1 MIRVRITTTLLVFLL
16 FAFSLSGQETP
27 INPIS
32 FRVFNPFI
40 LNPAIAGS
48 KDYLSIEA
56 IASFQGKNKSQ
67 ILSANSRLAK
77 STQAYVSSPESK
89 DFTNVGIGGFM
100 FNDVSD
106 TSTSIGLSAAGSY
119 HFPLNNSKTS
129 FLSVGASVKGVYNK
143 IPAVATDPESSQ
155 KKTFFPNAD
164 AGIYFYSPKFYAGL
178 SAVNILGNPDTLDIS
193 DIPVTR
199 EYFLMTGYK
208 FVISSTRNIVI
219 EPSIIF
225 NTDDSL
231 SMEFEDFVNPVLK
244 LYFERFCVGT
254 YVRDYDDFAFFFQY
268 NYPGLYI
275 GAYFEYPRAT
285 AFYKKELVAEV
296 TLGINIS
303 GKKLRTKE
311 TLHW

>member
-1 MIRVRITTTLLVFLL
+1 MIRVRKTTTVLAFLL
-16 FAFSLSGQETP
+16 FAFNLSGQETP

-32 FRVFNPFI
+32 SRVFNQFI
-40 LNPAIAGS
+40 LNPAVAGS
-48 KDYLSIEA
+48 KDYLSVEA

-67 ILSANSRLAK
+67 IVSANSRLTK
-77 STQAYVSSPESK
+77 STQAYVSSPGSK
-89 DFTNVGIGGFM
+89 DFTNIGVGGFI

-106 TSTSIGLSAAGSY
+106 TSKSIGISAAGSY
-119 HFPLNNSKTS
+119 HFPLNDSKTS
-129 FLSVGASVKGVYNK
+129 FISVGASVKGVFNN
-143 IPAVATDPESSQ
+143 IPALASNPEQSP
-155 KKTFFPNAD
+155 KETFFPNAD

-178 SAVNILGNPDTLDIS
+178 SAVNILGNPDTLEIS

-219 EPSIIF
+219 EPSLIL

-231 SMEFEDFVNPVLK
+231 SMDFKEFVKPVLK
-244 LYFERFCVGT
+244 LYFDRFCVGT
-254 YVRDYDDFAFFFQY
+254 YVRDYDNFAFFFQY
-268 NYPGLYI
+268 NYPGVYI

-285 AFYKKELVAEV
+285 AFYKKELIAEV
-296 TLGINIS
+296 TIGINIS